1 MKVKIKRKFCSY
13 SDGQKVSAEETAF
26 DFYGRELFGDG
37 FFVCADCKRSYCRF
51 MVVLSDG
58 NELLCLRRK
67 AIMYYRRRFR
77 SNKIM
82 SRIIILELFYT
93 FNQS

>member
-58 NELLCLRRK
+58 NELMFAEESDYVLSPP
-67 AIMYYRRRFR
+67 F
-77 SNKIM
+77 S
-82 SRIIILELFYT
+82 E
-93 FNQS
+93 Q